1 MAEQKITATTQK
13 FIEIVDIVDNVVFIS
28 GGNAAL
34 IIDVTASNFSLSSKE
49 EQDAK
54 LFAYAA
60 LLNSLTF
67 PIQILIRNKRVDIS
81 SYIKSLEMEE
91 RLTHNQL
98 LSRQIRLYRNFVAE
112 MVRIN
117 VVLNKTFYIVLSFSS
132 LETGILGTKQITK
145 EESIDQQFVNEAKKS
160 LYAKAETLFEQ
171 LKKLALSSRILEKD
185 ELITLFYD
193 IYNGEK
199 IEASQVSA
207 DVKTPL
213 IHAGEK

>member
-1 MAEQKITATTQK
+1 MAEPKITATTQK
-13 FIEIVDIVDNVVFIS
+13 FIEIIDIIDNVVFLA

-49 EQDAK
+49 EQDAR

-67 PIQILIRNKRVDIS
+67 PIQIVVRNKRVDIT
-81 SYIKSLEMEE
+81 SYIKGLETEE
-91 RLTHNQL
+91 HLTRNPL
-98 LSRQIRLYRNFVAE
+98 LARQIGLYRSFVAE
-112 MVRIN
+112 MVQVN
-117 VVLNKTFYIVLSFSS
+117 VVLNKTFYIVISFSS
-132 LETGILGTKQITK
+132 LETGVMGTKQTIQQ
-145 EESIDQQFVNEAKKS
+145 ENIDQQFINEAKKS
-160 LYAKAETLFEQ
+160 LYSKAETLFEQ

-213 IHAGEK
+213 IKAGEQ

>member
-13 FIEIVDIVDNVVFIS
+13 FIEIIDIIDNVVFLQ
-28 GGNAAL
+28 GGNACL
-34 IIDVTASNFSLSSKE
+34 IIDITASNFSLFSKE

-81 SYIKSLEMEE
+81 SYLKGLETEE
-91 RLTHNQL
+91 RLTRNEL
-98 LSRQIRLYRNFVAE
+98 LAKQIRLYRNFVQE

-117 VVLNKTFYIVLSFSS
+117 VVLNKTFYIILNFSS
-132 LETGILGTKQITK
+132 LETGVMGTKQTIQQ
-145 EESIDQQFVNEAKKS
+145 EAVDQTFVNDAKKN
-160 LYAKAETLFEQ
+160 LYAKSEALFSQ
-171 LKKLALSSRILEKD
+171 LKKLALASRILEKD

-207 DVKTPL
+207 DIKTPL
-213 IHAGEK
+213 IKTGEQ

>member
-1 MAEQKITATTQK
+1 MAEPKITATTQK
-13 FIEIVDIVDNVVFIS
+13 FIEIIDIIDNVVFLA

-67 PIQILIRNKRVDIS
+67 SIQIVIRNKRVDIS
-81 SYIKSLEMEE
+81 SYIKSLETEE
-91 RLTHNQL
+91 RLTRNPL
-98 LSRQIRLYRNFVAE
+98 LARQIGLYRNFVAE
-112 MVRIN
+112 MVRVN
-117 VVLNKTFYIVLSFSS
+117 VVLNKTFYIILSFSS
-132 LETGILGTKQITK
+132 LETGVMGTKQATQQ
-145 EESIDQQFVNEAKKS
+145 ENIDQAFVNDAKKS
-160 LYAKAETLFEQ
+160 LYAKAETLFMQ

-213 IHAGEK
+213 IRTGEK

>member
-1 MAEQKITATTQK
+1 MAEPKITATTQK
-13 FIEIVDIVDNVVFIS
+13 FIEIIDIVDNVVFLA

-67 PIQILIRNKRVDIS
+67 PIQIVIRNKRVDIS
-81 SYIKSLEMEE
+81 SYIKSLEVEE
-91 RLTHNQL
+91 RLTRNPL
-98 LSRQIRLYRNFVAE
+98 LSRQIGLYRNFVAE
-112 MVRIN
+112 MVRIK

-132 LETGILGTKQITK
+132 LETGMMGTKQATQQ
-145 EESIDQQFVNEAKKS
+145 ESIDQQFVNEAKKS

-193 IYNGEK
+193 IYNAEK

-213 IHAGEK
+213 IKAGQQ